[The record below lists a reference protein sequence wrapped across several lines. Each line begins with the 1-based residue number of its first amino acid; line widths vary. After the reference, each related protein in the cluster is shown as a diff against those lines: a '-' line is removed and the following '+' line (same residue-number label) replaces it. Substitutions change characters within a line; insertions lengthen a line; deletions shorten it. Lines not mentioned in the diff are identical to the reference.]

1 MPHLRNRY
9 LEDNIKKCMAFSG
22 LVGVLGHRQ
31 VGKTTVLEKLCKHY
45 YTLDKRSEKEEAIQD
60 PENYLK
66 KRGDSWVGLD
76 EVQTV
81 PDLFPELKDWVRIHK
96 KPGQFMLSGSVRF
109 TSRDAIRES
118 LTGRIINLELLPFT
132 QSEME
137 HLPLSSFCVDAMS
150 LQSFDGVRNWSFKT
164 PTELRQHHQWMKR
177 YFQSGG
183 LPGICF
189 IRDEKLK
196 NQKITEQL
204 NTLLDRDLRLVK
216 KILLS
221 LTDLRAIVTSLT
233 ALQGVPLDYTRI
245 KRETGVSTQS
255 IKKVLYA
262 LEAIFLIRTIPIEG
276 STRGTTIFFEDQGE
290 HVSLSEKQPDTL
302 EKIIHFCFVNLRA
315 QFAYRLGESTQIFQY
330 RTRGGAFI
338 PFAFRNKMGCLG
350 IVPVLSPDRV
360 QSVLGSVNSFL
371 KSYSNSKVLIVYP
384 EVEKLNFV
392 QPRVL
397 ALPLG
402 HLI

>member
-1 MPHLRNRY
+1 
-9 LEDNIKKCMAFSG
+9 MAFSG

-45 YTLDKRSEKEEAIQD
+45 YTLDRKPEKEEATQD
-60 PENYLK
+60 PGAYLE

-81 PDLFPELKDWVRIHK
+81 PNLFPELKDWVRTHK
-96 KPGQFMLSGSVRF
+96 KPGQFILSGSVRF

-118 LTGRIINLELLPFT
+118 LTGRIINLELLPLT
-132 QSEME
+132 QSEIE
-137 HLPLSSFCVDAMS
+137 HLPLSSFCVDS
-150 LQSFDGVRNWSFKT
+150 IGLQTFDSVRNWRFRN
-164 PTELRQHHQWMKR
+164 PTELRQQHQWMNR

-196 NQKITEQL
+196 SQKINEQL

-216 KILLS
+216 KIQLS
-221 LTDLRAIVTSLT
+221 LSDLKAIVTSLT
-233 ALQGVPLDYTRI
+233 ALQGLPLDLTRI
-245 KRETGVSTQS
+245 KRETGISTPS

-262 LEAIFLIRTIPIEG
+262 LEAIFLIRTIQIEG
-276 STRGTTIFFEDQGE
+276 STRGSTIFFEDQGE
-290 HVSLSEKQPDTL
+290 HVALSEKQPDTL
-302 EKIIHFCFVNLRA
+302 DKIIHFCFVNLRA
-315 QFAYRLGESTQIFQY
+315 QFAYRLGEPTQIFQY

-338 PFAFRNKMGCLG
+338 PFAFKNKMGCLG
-350 IVPVLSPDRV
+350 IVPILSPERV
-360 QSVLGSVNSFL
+360 QSILGSVNSFL

-384 EVEKLNFV
+384 EVGKLHFV

-397 ALPLG
+397 ELPLG
-402 HLI
+402 HIL